1 MLNTQCIFRALSL
14 KKSITNDNWN
24 HERDCFTFLHLKHF
38 KEILLIVAYE
48 MKPELSNILYARMM
62 WERIMVFCGC
72 MFWIINNNIMFDYIV
87 QQYEASQWV
96 YNHQKSKT
104 CGKREKANEK
114 KSIQQFKENMNGTKL

>member
-1 MLNTQCIFRALSL
+1 MKNI
-14 KKSITNDNWN
+14 
-24 HERDCFTFLHLKHF
+24 
-38 KEILLIVAYE
+38 KETLLIVAYE

-96 YNHQKSKT
+96 NNHQKSKT

-114 KSIQQFKENMNGTKL
+114 KSIQFKENMNGTKL